1 VDTLKYSW
9 VFRRG
14 QLIKLRQP
22 PERIVDPLLP
32 GTGWRRRRLPFRLA
46 YFVFHVWNATVCWRA
61 QCAVSASEHDRKDE
75 VTMAT
80 AEECRKALDA
90 LIGRLAELDPQ
101 TRASKLADRTLSCR
115 VTDLNVTFATRIGPH
130 GADPL
135 TEVQPGAPR
144 AQIRFSA
151 KSDDVVAISADPGS
165 MLKAW
170 VTGRIKVEG
179 SVLDLLNLRKLL

>member
-1 VDTLKYSW
+1 
-9 VFRRG
+9 
-14 QLIKLRQP
+14 
-22 PERIVDPLLP
+22 
-32 GTGWRRRRLPFRLA
+32 
-46 YFVFHVWNATVCWRA
+46 
-61 QCAVSASEHDRKDE
+61 
-75 VTMAT
+75 MAT

-135 TEVQPGAPR
+135 VEAQPGAPR

-165 MLKAW
+165 TLRAW
-170 VTGRIKVEG
+170 ITGRIKVEG